1 MGQCSSNPLFR
12 QRERE
17 RQAAPCGK
25 GKAAV
30 ARYSPTFMEQDTLD
44 PVLSAS
50 LTSFRTKHDINAEI
64 DTSSETLK
72 LGRNKNLVFHRD
84 TVADQVAVTRKALAY
99 AEVIITNS
107 CRNAVAR
114 NARGERRGNDVMA
127 YLDTLSRRS
136 VMQLQKKTA
145 EVLEN
150 VEDTRRSMAVYQ
162 DGLDLQDRTR
172 ESCFTANGNR
182 LQPKASHT
190 QADLNVRL
198 HERLLCYTQHSIP
211 IGFYYAKWLEKLN
224 FYIGQMGKDISRD
237 TSPPGKS
244 ASGTPVPTPQ

>member
-17 RQAAPCGK
+17 RKAAPCGK
-25 GKAAV
+25 GKAVA

-44 PVLSAS
+44 PVLSAT
-50 LTSFRTKHDINAEI
+50 LTSFGTKHDINAEI

-114 NARGERRGNDVMA
+114 NARGERRGNDVMT

-136 VMQLQKKTA
+136 VMQLQK
-145 EVLEN
+145 
-150 VEDTRRSMAVYQ
+150 
-162 DGLDLQDRTR
+162 
-172 ESCFTANGNR
+172 
-182 LQPKASHT
+182 
-190 QADLNVRL
+190 
-198 HERLLCYTQHSIP
+198 
-211 IGFYYAKWLEKLN
+211 
-224 FYIGQMGKDISRD
+224 
-237 TSPPGKS
+237 
-244 ASGTPVPTPQ
+244 